1 MQWFSAHKHRED
13 FINPRYWRIIVD
25 GEVGNNQG
33 FMEHQRAWVSLLT
46 RWRFDKWPWSNEWC
60 LQCCGVE
67 EKRSFPTHTH
77 FCGYFLLRAYMGLGE
92 MACWGK
98 VFSVEAWRPRFK
110 FPANMDIS
118 ACGSSV
124 LWGGRELGF
133 ATQWETLSQG
143 NKAETDRYCSPLACL
158 HIYAQLHMCI
168 CSTHAE
174 HTHTH
179 THSKRVR
186 ENV

>member
-33 FMEHQRAWVSLLT
+33 FMEHQRTWVSLLT

-124 LWGGRELGF
+124 LWGGREVGF
-133 ATQWETLSQG
+133 ERPYL
-143 NKAETDRYCSPLACL
+143 KAIKQRLIDTALLWPAY
-158 HIYAQLHMCI
+158 IYTHSCTCAYAVHMQNM
-168 CSTHAE
+168 
-174 HTHTH
+174 HTH

-186 ENV
+186 ENVY